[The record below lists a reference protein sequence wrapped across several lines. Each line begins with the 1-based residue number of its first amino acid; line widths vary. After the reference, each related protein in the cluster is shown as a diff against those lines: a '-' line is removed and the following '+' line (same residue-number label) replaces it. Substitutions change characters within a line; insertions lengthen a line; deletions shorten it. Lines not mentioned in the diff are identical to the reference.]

1 MLRKK
6 VCAVTVSLALSCQLL
21 VAPFAMAATTDE
33 VITNITKDPSY
44 TNLVNQLNVNSSDV
58 EAFVRDVV
66 DSIDPSQLNNNDYI
80 KGVVTNKLLTNETL
94 TDAILSLPSS
104 EFNEAKTTVTQL
116 GNQLRTELLKEPTT
130 PGPVGGGGGG
140 GGVPLSEEPKT
151 EELKAEEVTPEA
163 KPVVKKFNDIEG
175 HWAAN
180 DIEYM
185 AEQGYINGVGEGK
198 FNPQALVTRAEF
210 VTMLVNVL
218 GLQGEADVSFKDVSK
233 GAWYYSS
240 IAKAHKAG
248 LAKGNGKDTFAPGA
262 PITRQEMA
270 AMVSNAMK
278 YKGISLQA
286 DKTVLAAF
294 ADSSLIADWAKQA
307 AAEVYV
313 AKIIKGKPTN
323 NKFWFA
329 PKDNTTRAEA
339 AAMLKNLLNVNK

>member
-1 MLRKK
+1 MRKK

-21 VAPFAMAATTDE
+21 AAPFAMAATTDE

-66 DSIDPSQLNNNDYI
+66 DSIDPGQLNNNDYI

-94 TDAILSLPSS
+94 TDAILSLSSS
-104 EFNEAKTTVTQL
+104 ELNEAKNTVTEL

-140 GGVPLSEEPKT
+140 VPSPEVPKP
-151 EELKAEEVTPEA
+151 EELKPEEAMPEA

-198 FNPQALVTRAEF
+198 FKPQALVTRAEF

-233 GAWYYSS
+233 GAWYYSN

-278 YKGISLQA
+278 HKGISPQA
-286 DKTVLAAF
+286 DKTVLAVF

-307 AAEVYV
+307 AAEVYA